1 MFYDYLFVYM
11 FLISIV
17 VLGSFYKYMLIVLL
31 MLELIVFN
39 LSLLMGMYLSILD
52 MEFYMIYYLVFSL
65 CESVM
70 GMSML
75 VLIVRFYGSE
85 MYSFFSMS
93 KV

>member
-1 MFYDYLFVYM
+1 MFYDYLFMYM
-11 FLISIV
+11 FIISMI
-17 VLGSFYKYMLIVLL
+17 VLGCFYKYMLIILL
-31 MLELIVFN
+31 IIELVVFN
-39 LSLLMGMYLSILD
+39 LSLLLGIYLSILD

-85 MYSFFSMS
+85 MYSFINFTKM
-93 KV
+93 